1 MVNVGKTRC
10 GYVLKKR
17 VGDLDWD
24 TVKDMYWEGFEG

>member
-10 GYVLKKR
+10 GYVLR
-17 VGDLDWD
+17 GGDLDWD